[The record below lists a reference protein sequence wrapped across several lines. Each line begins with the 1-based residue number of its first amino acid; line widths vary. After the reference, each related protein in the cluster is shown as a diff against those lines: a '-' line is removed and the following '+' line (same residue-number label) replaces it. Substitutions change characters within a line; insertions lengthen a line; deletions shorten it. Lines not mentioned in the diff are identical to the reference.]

1 MTKKTNKKDRRDGY
15 LVEEHDPMHMM
26 MPYIM
31 GGRADNEAVLCD
43 VFDMTNIVKYMK
55 EKNETAQY
63 KYTYFHV
70 ILAALAKT
78 VYLRPLMNRYTIGH
92 RFYDRKDISFSF
104 TAKNKFVDDAAE
116 SLVIIKVDDN
126 DESIAEQIHNKIC
139 AEVYKIK
146 NEEIQDDTTNVMAFL
161 TKIPRPLLKI
171 VTKLLFTL
179 DYYDKLPKVIV
190 DVDPY
195 RTTAFVSNLGSI
207 NMDAEYHHL
216 INWSTS
222 SVFVLINKVKKMP
235 FFNDDGTYEM
245 KDAVKI
251 SFTIDERI
259 ADGFY
264 FMKSLVIFKHLLENP
279 ELLDAPISTPID
291 L

>member
-1 MTKKTNKKDRRDGY
+1 MTRKTNRKDRRDGY
-15 LVEEHDPMHMM
+15 LVKEHDPMHMM

-104 TAKNKFVDDAAE
+104 TAKNKFADDAAE
-116 SLVIIKVDDN
+116 SLVIIKADDN

-146 NEEIQDDTTNVMAFL
+146 TEEIQDDTTNVMAFL

-179 DYYDKLPKVIV
+179 DYYDKLPNVIL

-264 FMKSLVIFKHLLENP
+264 FMKSLTIFKHLLENP

>member
-1 MTKKTNKKDRRDGY
+1 MTRKTNRKDRRDGY
-15 LVEEHDPMHMM
+15 LVEEHDPMHMI

-43 VFDMTNIVKYMK
+43 NFDMTKVIEYMK
-55 EKNETAQY
+55 KKNETAQH

-70 ILAALAKT
+70 VLAAIAKT
-78 VYLRPLMNRYTIGH
+78 IYLRPLMNRYTIGH

-104 TAKNKFVDDAAE
+104 TAKNKFQDDADE
-116 SLVIIKVDDN
+116 SLVIIRVDDN
-126 DESIAEQIHNKIC
+126 DENISEQIHNKIC
-139 AEVYKIK
+139 KEVYKIK
-146 NEEIQDDTTNVMAFL
+146 TEELQDDTTNVMSWL
-161 TKIPRPLLKI
+161 VKIPRPLLKI
-171 VTKLLFTL
+171 VTRLLFTL
-179 DYYDKLPKVIV
+179 DYYDKLPKALV

-195 RTTAFVSNLGSI
+195 RTSVFIANLGSI
-207 NMDAEYHHL
+207 NLDAEYHHL
-216 INWSTS
+216 INWSTN
-222 SVFVLINKVKKMP
+222 SVFIVLNKVKKMP
-235 FFNDDGTYEM
+235 FFNDDGTYQM

-264 FMKSLVIFKHLLENP
+264 FVKSFAIFKHLLENP

>member
-1 MTKKTNKKDRRDGY
+1 MTRKTNRKDRRDGY
-15 LVEEHDPMHMM
+15 LVKEHDPMHMM

-104 TAKNKFVDDAAE
+104 TAKNKFADDAAE
-116 SLVIIKVDDN
+116 SLVIIKADDN

-146 NEEIQDDTTNVMAFL
+146 TEEIQDDTTNVMAFL

-179 DYYDKLPKVIV
+179 DYYDKLPKVIL

-264 FMKSLVIFKHLLENP
+264 FMKSLTVFKHLLENP

>member
-1 MTKKTNKKDRRDGY
+1 MTRKKNRKDRRDGY

-104 TAKNKFVDDAAE
+104 TAKNKFADDAAE
-116 SLVIIKVDDN
+116 SLVIIKADDN

-146 NEEIQDDTTNVMAFL
+146 TEEIQDDTTNVMAFL

-179 DYYDKLPKVIV
+179 DYYDKLPKVIL

-216 INWSTS
+216 INWSTG

-264 FMKSLVIFKHLLENP
+264 FMKSLTIFKHLLENP

>member
-1 MTKKTNKKDRRDGY
+1 
-15 LVEEHDPMHMM
+15 
-26 MPYIM
+26 
-31 GGRADNEAVLCD
+31 
-43 VFDMTNIVKYMK
+43 
-55 EKNETAQY
+55 
-63 KYTYFHV
+63 
-70 ILAALAKT
+70 
-78 VYLRPLMNRYTIGH
+78 MNRYTIGH

-104 TAKNKFVDDAAE
+104 TAKNKFADDAAE
-116 SLVIIKVDDN
+116 SLVIIKADDN

-146 NEEIQDDTTNVMAFL
+146 TEEIQDDTTNVMAFL

-179 DYYDKLPKVIV
+179 DYYDKLPKVIL

-264 FMKSLVIFKHLLENP
+264 FMKSLTVFKHLLENP